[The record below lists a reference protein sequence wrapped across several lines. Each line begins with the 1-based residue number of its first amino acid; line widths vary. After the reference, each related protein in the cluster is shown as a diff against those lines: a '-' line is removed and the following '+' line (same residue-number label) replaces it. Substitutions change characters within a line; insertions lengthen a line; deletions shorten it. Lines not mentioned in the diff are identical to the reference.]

1 MVNRRT
7 VLQGAGGGAI
17 AFAIAR
23 FSGFTALAQEATP
36 GASPATGAYP
46 AIEYTASEYKF
57 DGPGSF
63 AGGLTQVTLKNA
75 GTMEHHGM
83 FMKLHDGKTVAD
95 LGAAAQQN
103 GIGGLLSVSDSVGG
117 PGSIDPGYS
126 STVVIDFKPG
136 NYVLVCVIP
145 DADGVPHMA
154 KGMALPITITD
165 VPASQPAAPTAD
177 VSVELADFSFTN
189 LPSTVK
195 AGQQTWAITNK
206 GAQLHELALYKLAP
220 GFTID
225 QLIAIVSGPEA
236 TPMPGMDMGT
246 PDSVPAQASPAAGA
260 PPFAGIGGFAPVSP
274 GYGGWLLFDFEAG
287 DYAALCFVPD
297 IKTGKPHFMLGMK
310 KAFTVS

>member
-7 VLQGAGGGAI
+7 ILQGAGGGAI
-17 AFAIAR
+17 AFTIAR
-23 FSGFTALAQEATP
+23 FSGFSALAQDATP
-36 GASPATGAYP
+36 AAGGAYP
-46 AIEYTASEYKF
+46 AVDYTASEYKF

-75 GTMEHHGM
+75 GTMTHHAM
-83 FMKLHDGKTVAD
+83 FMMLHDGKTVAD
-95 LGAAAQQN
+95 LGAAAQKD

-117 PGSIDPGYS
+117 PGSIDAGES
-126 STVVIDFKPG
+126 STVVLDFKAG
-136 NYVLVCVIP
+136 NYVIVCVIP
-145 DADGVPHMA
+145 DADGIPHMA

-165 VPASQPAAPTAD
+165 APATQPAAPTAD
-177 VSVELADFSFTN
+177 VSVELADFTFAN
-189 LPSTVK
+189 LPSTIK

-236 TPMPGMDMGT
+236 TPMPGMAAT
-246 PDSVPAQASPAAGA
+246 PPAAAPAAASPAGA
-260 PPFAGIGGFAPVSP
+260 PPFVGIGGFAPVSP
-274 GYGGWLLFDFEAG
+274 GHGGWLEINYEAG

-310 KAFTVS
+310 MAFTAS